1 MFNKTIDEFIKE
13 LEGSSNIEKEE
24 IKQILLPFKRKLFR
38 SLNVDEMIAKS
49 YDEEK
54 LLKYIEASPG
64 FTFNFKT

>member
-38 SLNVDEMIAKS
+38 SLNVDE
-49 YDEEK
+49 
-54 LLKYIEASPG
+54 
-64 FTFNFKT
+64 